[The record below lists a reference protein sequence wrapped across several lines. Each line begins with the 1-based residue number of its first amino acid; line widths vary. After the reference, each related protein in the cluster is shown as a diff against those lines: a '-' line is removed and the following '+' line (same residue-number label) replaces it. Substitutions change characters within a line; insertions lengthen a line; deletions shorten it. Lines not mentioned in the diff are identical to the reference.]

1 MLVLGIETATLVC
14 GVALLNDE
22 RLCGE
27 FAVNVHKTH
36 STRLLPLI
44 DNLVREAGFTPASL
58 DAVAVSSG
66 PGSFTGLRIGLA
78 TAKGISFALG
88 RPLVGVPTLAA
99 VAHNL
104 PHFPGLICP
113 GLRARRG
120 EVYAACY
127 RQERDGP
134 FLVAGPWL
142 APPPE
147 IISQLPD
154 GEVVFLGDGAD
165 LLTAAARTQGL
176 APPPVPPFALLP
188 RAAAVAQLGWQ
199 RLQSAAGDDAFTLTP
214 VYLRPSAA
222 ELKFGSPAG

>member
-1 MLVLGIETATLVC
+1 MNPMAPVTGNLWPISRQRSREGINMLVLGIETATLVC

-88 RPLVGVPTLAA
+88 RP
-99 VAHNL
+99 
-104 PHFPGLICP
+104 
-113 GLRARRG
+113 
-120 EVYAACY
+120 
-127 RQERDGP
+127 
-134 FLVAGPWL
+134 
-142 APPPE
+142 
-147 IISQLPD
+147 
-154 GEVVFLGDGAD
+154 
-165 LLTAAARTQGL
+165 
-176 APPPVPPFALLP
+176 
-188 RAAAVAQLGWQ
+188 
-199 RLQSAAGDDAFTLTP
+199 
-214 VYLRPSAA
+214 
-222 ELKFGSPAG
+222 